1 MRYTPLALA
10 TILACTAAPVLEA
23 RVSLPSSATSTLTA
37 PTASGS
43 QIAKTKDKKGKGDDK
58 KKSKNA
64 QKKKPEHANDDKS
77 RKPAKDNKKRDNTD
91 AKLKRSKDRRARD
104 SGAILRAIAPEGR
117 DMRVLLGAAP
127 LVLLGSD
134 VIFAD
139 VPQDRLLT
147 YRNCPPGLAKKD
159 PPCVPPGL
167 AKKGVTYDD
176 WVTYDD
182 DRLDEIYLNQ
192 RRDYLDRGMVLDD
205 DNLLLSSPQIASLYG
220 LRPAPAGRRYAL
232 IDGQPVL
239 LTDEDNTSLLM
250 IHDLARVENLPGGL
264 RIAPTA
270 ALTQNELRQT
280 YKLPALEP
288 GYNYAVVNG
297 ELVTL
302 QDNAFEMLQMIRIAR
317 AVF

>member
-23 RVSLPSSATSTLTA
+23 RVLLPSSANSTLTV
-37 PTASGS
+37 PTTPGS
-43 QIAKTKDKKGKGDDK
+43 QITKIKDNKGKGGGN

-77 RKPAKDNKKRDNTD
+77 HKPAKDNKKRDNSN
-91 AKLKRSKDRRARD
+91 AKVKRSKDHRARD
-104 SGAILRAIAPEGR
+104 SGAILRVLAPEGR

-134 VIFAD
+134 VIFAE
-139 VPQDRLLT
+139 VPHDRLLT

-167 AKKGVTYDD
+167 AKKGVTYDE
-176 WVTYDD
+176 WVSYDD

-205 DNLLLSSPQIASLYG
+205 NDLLLSSTQIASLYG

-250 IHDLARVENLPGGL
+250 INDLARVENLPNGL
-264 RIAPTA
+264 RVAPTA
-270 ALTQNELRQT
+270 ALTQDELRLT
-280 YKLPALEP
+280 YELPTLEP

-297 ELVTL
+297 ELLTL
-302 QDNAFEMLQMIRIAR
+302 QDDAFEMLQMLRIAR
-317 AVF
+317 AIF